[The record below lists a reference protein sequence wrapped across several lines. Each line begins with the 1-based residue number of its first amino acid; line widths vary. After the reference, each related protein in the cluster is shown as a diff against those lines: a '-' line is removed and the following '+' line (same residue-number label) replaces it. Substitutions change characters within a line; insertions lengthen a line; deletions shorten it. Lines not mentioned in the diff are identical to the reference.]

1 METATEIENKIS
13 EYGYIEMPAEAWSSL
28 CKYHGEDF
36 KHIIGDVQDFN
47 QRFRKNRIKL
57 VTTKDGLAGQIPYYI
72 TTLELRHSV
81 ICAVCGEVNKHIIC
95 RLRHI
100 IEGIE
105 IGFRECGKSEN
116 NKPL

>member
-1 METATEIENKIS
+1 MATATEIETKIS
-13 EYGYIEMPAEAWSSL
+13 EYGYIEMPAEAWNSL

-36 KHIIGDVQDFN
+36 RFIISDIQDFN

-57 VTTKDGLAGQIPYYI
+57 VTTEDGLDGDRYYI
-72 TTLELRHSV
+72 TTLELQHSV
-81 ICAVCGEVNKHIIC
+81 ICAVCGEVDKHTIC

>member
-1 METATEIENKIS
+1 MEIATEIENKIS

-36 KHIIGDVQDFN
+36 RFIIGDVQDFN

-57 VTTKDGLAGQIPYYI
+57 VTTDIGLDGDHNYI
-72 TTLELRHSV
+72 TTLELKHSV
-81 ICAVCGEVNKHIIC
+81 ICAVCGEVNKHMIC

-100 IEGIE
+100 IEGIL
-105 IGFRECGKSEN
+105 IGFRECGKAEN

>member
-36 KHIIGDVQDFN
+36 RFIIGDVQDFN

-57 VTTKDGLAGQIPYYI
+57 VTTEYEQDGDHNYI
-72 TTLELRHSV
+72 TTLELHHSV
-81 ICAVCGEVNKHIIC
+81 ICAVHGEVNKPMIC

-100 IEGIE
+100 IEGII
-105 IGFRECGKSEN
+105 IGFRECGKTEN

>member
-36 KHIIGDVQDFN
+36 RFVIGDVQDFN

-57 VTTKDGLAGQIPYYI
+57 VTTDIGLDGDHNYI
-72 TTLELRHSV
+72 TTLELHHSV
-81 ICAVCGEVNKHIIC
+81 ICAVHGKVNKHMIC

-100 IEGIE
+100 IEGII

-116 NKPL
+116 TKPL

>member
-36 KHIIGDVQDFN
+36 RFIISDVQDFN
-47 QRFRKNRIKL
+47 RRFRKNRIKL
-57 VTTKDGLAGQIPYYI
+57 VTTKDGLDGNHHYI
-72 TTLELRHSV
+72 TTLELKHSV
-81 ICAVCGEVNKHIIC
+81 ICAVCGEVDKHTIDY
-95 RLRHI
+95 LRHI

-105 IGFRECGKSEN
+105 IGFQECEKSEN